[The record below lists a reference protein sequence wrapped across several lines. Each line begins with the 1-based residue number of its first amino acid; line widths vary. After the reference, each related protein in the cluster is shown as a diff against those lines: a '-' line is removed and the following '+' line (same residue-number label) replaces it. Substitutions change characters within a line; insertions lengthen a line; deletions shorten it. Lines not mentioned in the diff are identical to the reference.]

1 MTSESPRSADTAV
14 APPHFATLVEVLR
27 GWTAEDPAPLAY
39 RFLAD
44 GEADEQS
51 WSRGELDRRVR
62 VIAAHLLALGAE
74 GKRAVLLYAPGLD
87 YVAGFFACLY
97 AGVIA
102 VPAYPPDPSR
112 LNRTLPRLQA
122 IVADSQAEIV
132 LTTANIAAMAQFLF
146 AQAPDLREKSWIA
159 TDALPPGN
167 EGQWRDPGVTAD
179 TIAFL
184 QYTSGS
190 TGTPKGVILTHR
202 NLIHNL
208 GIISSCMKFSRE
220 TVMVSWLPPYHDMG
234 LIGGILAP
242 IYNGGSATLMAP
254 VAFLQ
259 RPYRWLQAV
268 SRYRATISGGPNFAF
283 DLCAAKISPA
293 EREALDLSSW
303 RVAFSGAE
311 AVRAGTVERFIEAF
325 TPVGLRPEAIF
336 PCYGLAEATLIVSGG
351 DVEQRPAV
359 QVVDPI
365 ALDLGR
371 VELVPAGGR
380 DIIGCGKN
388 LGDQEIAI
396 VDPQTQQRVRPGEIG
411 EIWVHGGSV
420 AQGYWKRPDETE
432 QTFAATLPDRPGRH
446 FLRTGDLGFFIGEEL
461 FIAARIKDLI
471 ILRGRN
477 HYPQDIERTAE
488 ESHPALRRG
497 CSAAFSLD
505 AGGEERLGFA
515 IEIERGLTPDEATL
529 EAIYTAIRNAVA
541 ETHDARPHTIVLLKA
556 GSIPKTSSGKIQRRE
571 CRAGTLNHSLAELAR
586 SELREAGGP
595 SGVYAAPRTP
605 LEARLA
611 SIWAEVF
618 GLPRVGIHDRFFDL
632 GGHSLMATLVV
643 SRIRDELKVDIGLRS
658 LFDAPTV
665 AALAEQVESAR
676 QAFGVAFEQ
685 RIPPV
690 PRAAAMPASFA
701 QERMCFL
708 DELEGDSP
716 AYHIP
721 VAIGLQGP
729 LDLPALESSLQ
740 SIVARHEILRT
751 TFASADERPAQ
762 IIHPES
768 ALVLTVVELGELP
781 VAERAAAAA
790 EEARIEARRPFD
802 LARGPL
808 LRARLL
814 RVDDRS
820 STLLLTLHHIV
831 TDGWSMAVLVRELGA
846 LYAATLRG
854 EPPALPPL
862 PIQYA
867 DHAVWQ
873 RHWLQGEVLDRQL
886 AYWKRTLEGAPEALD
901 LPTDR
906 PRPPVMR
913 HRGARVDFP
922 VPAALHAA
930 VKELCRRD
938 DLTPYMVLLAG
949 FAALLHRYTGQD
961 DLVIGS
967 PIAGRTR
974 PETEGLI
981 GLFVNTL
988 ALRARVGAESTFR
1001 ELLLRV
1007 KEASLFA
1014 YAHQD
1019 VPFERLVEEL
1029 RPKRDLSRAPIFQVM
1044 FILQN
1049 TPLPPLDLGTL
1060 HLSPA
1065 QTDAG
1070 AAKFDLTLELTE
1082 GRDALSGA
1090 LTYDSDLF
1098 DAATIERLASHY
1110 LTLLEAAIQA
1120 PKARVGELPLLPE
1133 AERQTLLHTWNET
1146 SFAVAHE
1153 STIARAFEAT
1163 ADRRPDF
1170 LALVAGGER
1179 LGYREL
1185 DQRANRLAHHLRA
1198 LGVVPDQPVGLCLE
1212 RHAGLVVGMLA
1223 ILKAGG
1229 AYLPLD
1235 PSHPTARLAQLLD
1248 DAGAKVVITEASLL
1262 QGLSALQRV
1271 VLDDPAIANQP
1282 TSRLE
1287 GGAGPE
1293 HLCYVLYTS
1302 GSTGKPKGVAVEHRQ
1317 VLNYLQG
1324 ITAARRGLALPEGSS
1339 YAHVS
1344 TFAADLGNTVLF
1356 PPLCTGGTLH
1366 LIPAEAVADPEAIS
1380 ACFQAEGIDCLKI
1393 VPSHLQALLGAAHPA
1408 RVLPRKLLVL
1418 GGEAASWELCEMVER
1433 LSPETRILNHYGP
1446 TETTVGVLTFPVE
1459 RGLRKEGAPI
1469 VPLGRPLPN
1478 TRIYLLDARLAPVPI
1493 GVPGE
1498 VFIAGAGVA
1507 RGYLHRPALTEERFL
1522 PDPFSAGGGRMYRT
1536 GDRARYLPDGT
1547 LVFLGRID
1555 FQVKIRGFRVEL
1567 GEVESVLAQHPAV
1580 AEQLLLARE
1589 DQPGDRRLVAYV
1601 VPARDREPPTS
1612 TDLRAFLKERLPEY
1626 MVPSAF
1632 VLLERLPLTPNG
1644 KIDRAALP
1652 PPEAS
1657 PGAAALRAEL
1667 RGPVEEALAG
1677 IFAEVLKATGIG
1689 AHDDFFERGGHSLLA
1704 TQVISRIRTSFGVE
1718 LPLRTVFEAPTVA
1731 ALAERVDNALRG
1743 GRGLI
1748 APPLVKVPRIG
1759 PIELSFAQERLWFL
1773 SQLDPD
1779 SASYVVPGA
1788 VRLEGQL
1795 DVSALESALR
1805 EIVRRHEVLRTTYA
1819 TVEGR
1824 PVAVVHAD
1832 ADLTLPLTKW
1842 TSVPLDER
1850 DQAIRALVAAEARRP
1865 FELSSGPMIRAR
1877 LIQLDDTTHVLVLMM
1892 HHIVSDGWTRGVLN
1906 HELAL
1911 LYQAFS
1917 SHTPSPL
1924 PELCIQY
1931 PDYAAW
1937 QRRWLVG
1944 DVLEKQ
1950 LAHWRNELDG
1960 APRTLA
1966 LPTDRPRPPV
1976 ASHRGTRCFFSFP
1989 IELSRALHELCR
2001 REGVTLF
2008 MALLSAFD
2016 VLLHRY
2022 TGQGDLL
2029 VGSPIAGRTHAETE
2043 GLIGFFVNT
2052 LVFRAQIDGARP
2064 FRDLLRQMKERAIE
2078 AYAHQDMPFERLV
2091 QELSPERDLAR
2102 APLFQ
2107 VLFTLQ
2113 NAPREAM
2120 TLPGLTLR
2128 QLGAESGSAKFDL
2141 SLGLA
2146 ESPDGLQGSIEY
2158 ATDLFDPAT
2167 IARMIGHLEVLL
2179 QAITRDAGT
2188 AIRHLPLL
2196 PDDERQ
2202 TLLRTW
2208 NDTDLPLPEGERIH
2222 ALFEA
2227 QARKTPEQKALVA
2240 PDGELRYR
2248 ELDERSNQLA
2258 HRLKALGVGPDS
2270 LVGLCLPRSTGLIV
2284 ALLAVLKAGGAY
2296 VPLDPAYPP
2305 ARLAQILEE
2314 AGAQVVISDSSLTA
2328 SLPSSGLTVVAL
2340 DGESASLAGESRAPL
2355 EGGAAPHH
2363 LCYVLFTSGSTGKPK
2378 GVAIEHRQLV
2388 SYLRGVTQCMALPA
2402 GASYAHVS
2410 TFSADLGNT
2419 VLFPPLCF
2427 GGTLHLIAQET
2438 STNPDALAAY
2448 FHEQGIDCLK
2458 IVPSHLAA
2466 LLSASHPERVI
2477 PRRLLVLG
2485 GEASSWE
2492 LIERIEALSPST
2504 QIMNHYGPT
2513 ETTVGVLT
2521 YPVVPGEREPGTLIV
2536 PLGRP
2541 LPNARAYVL
2550 DEALSPAP
2558 IGIPGEVYLGGA
2570 GVARGYLGRPDL
2582 SAERFLP
2589 DPFASTAGARL
2600 YRTGDRARVL
2610 SSGALLFLGRI
2621 DHQVKVRGYRI
2632 ELGEIESALAQHPA
2646 LRGVAVLC
2654 REDRPGEKRLV
2665 AYVAGDQASSL
2676 APAELKTFL
2685 AARLP
2690 EYMVPAVFVTLERL
2704 PLNANGKI
2712 DRAALPAPESDAGE
2726 REATFVAPGTPAEEA
2741 LATIWAAL
2749 LRLDKV
2755 GIHDNF
2761 FEVGGDSI
2769 LSIQIVSRARRAG
2782 LVITPRQIFQHQ
2794 TIAQLA
2800 SVAKTVESATII
2812 EEGPVVGPVPLT
2824 PIQRRFLDHDFADPH
2839 HWNQSLFLEVREAL
2853 DPVLLEEVLAALLLR
2868 HDTLRLRLVRGEA
2881 GLEQRFSAPSPE
2893 VSPLLWKVDL
2903 RALGEAEQRSAL
2915 EETAAKAQA
2924 SLDLAEGPLLR
2935 VVLFDLG
2942 DDRPGRL
2949 LVVIH
2954 HLAVDGVSWRILLG
2968 DLWSAYESRRRGE
2981 AIRLPP
2987 RQGSFKRWAEAL
2999 RDRAR
3004 APAVEAEEPFW
3015 TSAPRARVKPL
3026 PVDHRKGDDSE
3037 ASSRNVIAVLSE
3049 DETRTLLR
3057 DVPRA
3062 YRTQVNDVLL
3072 TALAQAISP
3081 WAKSGLTLVDLE
3093 GHGRE
3098 ELFPGLE
3105 IGHTVGWFTVV
3116 YPVVLELAQGMGPGD
3131 ALKAIKEQ
3139 LRAVPE
3145 RGVGYGLLRYLREGE
3160 PIAGR
3165 LRSLPRAEI
3174 GFNYLG
3180 QLDQGLPEASPF
3192 RFAREPGGPDHSPR
3206 ARRRYL
3212 LDLNASIARGQL
3224 TLKWGFSEARYRR
3237 ATVEQMSQ
3245 RYLGALRALIAHCTS
3260 PEAGGYTPSDFK
3272 RAALSQDVIDML
3284 AALDSG
3290 EQSE

>member
-1 MTSESPRSADTAV
+1 MISESPRSSDIAV

-27 GWTAEDPAPLAY
+27 GWTAEDPGPLSY

-44 GEADEQS
+44 GEADEQT
-51 WSRGELDRRVR
+51 WSRAELDRRVR
-62 VIAAHLLALGAE
+62 VIATHLLGLGAE

-146 AQAPDLREKSWIA
+146 AQAPDLQEKRWIA
-159 TDALPPGN
+159 TDALPFG
-167 EGQWRDPGVTAD
+167 EEDQWRDPGVTAD

-208 GIISSCMKFSRE
+208 GIISSCMKFSPR
-220 TVMVSWLPPYHDMG
+220 TIMVSWLPPYHDMG

-259 RPYRWLQAV
+259 RPYRWLQAI
-268 SRYRATISGGPNFAF
+268 SRHRATISGGPNFAF
-283 DLCAAKISPA
+283 DLCAAKINPA
-293 EREALDLSSW
+293 EQKALDLSTW
-303 RVAFSGAE
+303 TVAFSGAE

-325 TPVGLRPEAIF
+325 TPVGLRPQAIF

-351 DVEQRPAV
+351 EVEQRPDV
-359 QVVDPI
+359 RTVDPI

-371 VELVPAGGR
+371 VELVPTGGR
-380 DIIGCGKN
+380 EIIGCGKN
-388 LGDQEIAI
+388 LGDQEIVL
-396 VDPQTQQRVRPGEIG
+396 VDPLTLKRTPSGEIG
-411 EIWVHGGSV
+411 EIWVNGGSV
-420 AQGYWKRPDETE
+420 AQGYWQRPEETE
-432 QTFAATLPDRPGRH
+432 QTFHATVEGRPGRH
-446 FLRTGDLGFFIGEEL
+446 YLRTGDLGFFIGEEL
-461 FIAARIKDLI
+461 FIASRIKDLI

-505 AGGEERLGFA
+505 DGGEERLGFA
-515 IEIERGLTPDEATL
+515 IEIERGLTPDAATL
-529 EAIYTAIRNAVA
+529 EAIYTAVRNAVA
-541 ETHDARPHTIVLLKA
+541 ETHDIRPHTIVLLKA

-571 CRAGTLNHSLAELAR
+571 CLSGTRKRTLSEVAR
-586 SELREAGGP
+586 SELAETTGR
-595 SGVYAAPRTP
+595 SLVYAAPRTP
-605 LEARLA
+605 LEERLCA
-611 SIWAEVF
+611 IWAEIF
-618 GLPRVGIHDRFFDL
+618 NLPRIGIHDRFFDL

-665 AALAEQVESAR
+665 AMLAEQVESAR

-685 RIPPV
+685 RIPRIS
-690 PRAAAMPASFA
+690 RAAPLPASFA
-701 QERMCFL
+701 QERMWFL

-721 VAIGLQGP
+721 VAVGIEGP
-729 LDLPALESSLQ
+729 LDVPALESSLQ
-740 SIVARHEILRT
+740 SIVLRHEVLRT
-751 TFASADERPAQ
+751 TFTAADGRPIQ
-762 IIHPES
+762 VIHPDS
-768 ALVLTVVELGELP
+768 ALVLTVIDL
-781 VAERAAAAA
+781 AERPAGERGSIAA
-790 EEARIEARRPFD
+790 EEASIEARRPFD

-814 RVDDRS
+814 RFSESS
-820 STLLLTLHHIV
+820 STLLLTLHHVV
-831 TDGWSMAVLVRELGA
+831 TDGWSMTVLLRELGTF
-846 LYAATLRG
+846 YAATVRG
-854 EPPALPPL
+854 TTPSLPEL

-867 DHAVWQ
+867 DHGAWQ
-873 RHWLQGEVLDRQL
+873 RAWLEDGVLERQL

-901 LPTDR
+901 LPADR

-913 HRGARVDFP
+913 HHGARVDFA
-922 VPAALHAA
+922 VPERLHAA
-930 VKELCRRD
+930 VKSLCRQD
-938 DLTPYMVLLAG
+938 ELTPFMVLFAG
-949 FAALLHRYTGQD
+949 FAALLHRYTGQE
-961 DLVIGS
+961 DLVIGT

-988 ALRARVGAESTFR
+988 ALRTRLTPESTFR
-1001 ELLLRV
+1001 EVLLRV

-1029 RPKRDLSRAPIFQVM
+1029 RPKRDLSRSPLFQVS

-1049 TPLPPLDLGTL
+1049 NPLPPLDIEGL
-1060 HLSPA
+1060 HLTPT
-1065 QTDAG
+1065 QTETG
-1070 AAKFDLTLELTE
+1070 ASKFDLTLELTE
-1082 GRDALSGA
+1082 ARDTLSGA
-1090 LTYDSDLF
+1090 LTYNRDLF
-1098 DAATIERLASHY
+1098 DPSTIERLAQHY
-1110 LTLLEAAIQA
+1110 LTLLESAIAA
-1120 PKARVGELPLLPE
+1120 PKVRVGELSILPE
-1133 AERQTLLHTWNET
+1133 GERQTLLHTWNDT
-1146 SFAVAHE
+1146 AAPFPDQA
-1153 STIARAFEAT
+1153 TIASLFEAQV
-1163 ADRRPDF
+1163 DRTPDA

-1179 LGYREL
+1179 LTYRQL
-1185 DQRANRLAHHLRA
+1185 DERANRLAHHLRS
-1198 LGVVPDQPVGLCLE
+1198 LGVAPDCPVGLCLD
-1212 RHAGLVVGMLA
+1212 RHAGLIVGMLG

-1235 PSHPTARLAQLLD
+1235 PSHPTARLAQLLE
-1248 DAGAKVVITEASLL
+1248 DAGAPVVLCESGLL
-1262 QGLSALQRV
+1262 QGLSTTRLL
-1271 VLDDPAIANQP
+1271 LDDAAIAAQRSIRP
-1282 TSRLE
+1282 EASA
-1287 GGAGPE
+1287 GADN
-1293 HLCYVLYTS
+1293 LCYVLYTS
-1302 GSTGKPKGVAVEHRQ
+1302 GSTGTPKGVAVEHRQ
-1317 VLNYLQG
+1317 VVNYLS
-1324 ITAARRGLALPEGSS
+1324 GLAPRLALSPGAS

-1356 PPLCTGGTLH
+1356 PPLCLGGTLH
-1366 LIPAEAVADPEAIS
+1366 LIPAEAVADPEAI
-1380 ACFQAEGIDCLKI
+1380 AAYFHAEGIDCLKI

-1418 GGEAASWELCEMVER
+1418 GGEAASWELCETVER

-1478 TRIYLLDARLAPVPI
+1478 TRIYLLDGKLSPTPI

-1498 VFIAGAGVA
+1498 VFIGGAGVA
-1507 RGYLHRPALTEERFL
+1507 RGYLNRPELTAERFL
-1522 PDPFSAGGGRMYRT
+1522 PDPFAAGGGRMYRT
-1536 GDRARYLPDGT
+1536 GDRARALADGT

-1555 FQVKIRGFRVEL
+1555 FQVKVRGFRIEL
-1567 GEVESVLAQHPAV
+1567 GEVESVLVKHPAV
-1580 AEQLLLARE
+1580 AEALTLARE

-1601 VPARDREPPTS
+1601 VPARGERAPS
-1612 TDLRAFLKERLPEY
+1612 SADLRTFLKERLPEY

-1632 VLLERLPLTPNG
+1632 VLLDRLPLTPNG
-1644 KIDRAALP
+1644 KVDRAALP
-1652 PPEAS
+1652 APEAS
-1657 PGAAALRAEL
+1657 TGASALRAEL

-1677 IFAEVLKATGIG
+1677 IFAEVLKITAIG

-1704 TQVISRIRTSFGVE
+1704 TQVISRIRRAFGVE

-1731 ALAERVDNALRG
+1731 ALAERVDHALRG
-1743 GRGLI
+1743 EKGLI
-1748 APPLVKVPRIG
+1748 APPLVKAPRVG

-1795 DVSALESALR
+1795 DVGALESALR

-1819 TVEGR
+1819 TEDGR
-1824 PVAVVHAD
+1824 PIAVVHAD
-1832 ADLTLPLTKW
+1832 AELTLPLTKW
-1842 TSVPLDER
+1842 TSVPEGER
-1850 DQAIRALVAAEARRP
+1850 DEAIRALVAAEARRP
-1865 FELSSGPMIRAR
+1865 FALSSGPMIRAR
-1877 LIQLDDTTHVLVLMM
+1877 LVQLDDTTHVLVLMM

-1906 HELAL
+1906 HELAI
-1911 LYQAFS
+1911 LYHAFAT
-1917 SHTPSPL
+1917 HKPSPL
-1924 PELCIQY
+1924 PALAVQY
-1931 PDYAAW
+1931 ADYAAW

-1944 DVLEKQ
+1944 DVMDRQ
-1950 LAHWRNELDG
+1950 LTYWKNELSG

-1966 LPTDRPRPPV
+1966 LPADRPRPPV
-1976 ASHRGTRCFFSFP
+1976 STHRGTRCFFAFP
-1989 IELSRALHELCR
+1989 QGLSRALHDLCR

-2016 VLLHRY
+2016 VLLYRY
-2022 TGQGDLL
+2022 TGQSDLL

-2052 LVFRAQIDGARP
+2052 LVLRARVEGAGS
-2064 FRDLLRQMKERAIE
+2064 FRDLLRQVKERCIE

-2091 QELSPERDLAR
+2091 QELSPERDLSR

-2120 TLPGLTLR
+2120 TLPGLSLR
-2128 QLGAESGSAKFDL
+2128 VLGAESGSAKFDL

-2146 ESPDGLQGSIEY
+2146 EGPDGLQGSIEY
-2158 ATDLFDPAT
+2158 SSDLFDPGT

-2179 QAITRDAGT
+2179 RGVAADPGMAIQD
-2188 AIRHLPLL
+2188 LPLL
-2196 PDDERQ
+2196 PEAERQ
-2202 TLLRTW
+2202 TLLHTW
-2208 NDTDLPLPEGERIH
+2208 NDTRAPLPEGERIH
-2222 ALFEA
+2222 TLFEA
-2227 QARKTPEQKALVA
+2227 QARKTPDARAVVA

-2248 ELDERSNQLA
+2248 DLAERATQLA
-2258 HRLKALGVGPDS
+2258 HRLRALGVAPGA
-2270 LVGLCLPRSTGLIV
+2270 LVGLCLPRSLSLIV
-2284 ALLAVLKAGGAY
+2284 GMLGILQAGGAY
-2296 VPLDPAYPP
+2296 VPLDPEYPP

-2314 AGAQVVISDSSLTA
+2314 AGAKVVITVSALA
-2328 SLPSSGLTVVAL
+2328 VSLPSTGVTQLAL
-2340 DGESASLAGESRAPL
+2340 DTEASSLAAESRAPL
-2355 EGGAAPHH
+2355 EGGAAPED

-2378 GVAIEHRQLV
+2378 GVAIEHRHLV
-2388 SYLRGVTQCMALPA
+2388 SYLRGVTARMALPP

-2419 VLFPPLCF
+2419 VLFPPLCL
-2427 GGTLHLIAQET
+2427 GGTLHLIAQDT
-2438 STNPDALAAY
+2438 STNPDALASY

-2466 LLSASHPERVI
+2466 LLSAARPERVI
-2477 PRRLLVLG
+2477 PRRLLILG

-2492 LIERIEALSPST
+2492 LIERIEALAPDT
-2504 QIMNHYGPT
+2504 RIMNHYGPT

-2521 YPVVPGEREPGTLIV
+2521 YPVQPAEREPGAAIV

-2541 LPNARAYVL
+2541 LPNARVYVL
-2550 DEALSPAP
+2550 DEARKPAP
-2558 IGIPGEVYLGGA
+2558 IGVPGELYIGGA
-2570 GVARGYLGRPDL
+2570 GVARGYLGRADL
-2582 SAERFLP
+2582 TAERFVP
-2589 DPFASTAGARL
+2589 DPFTPEARL

-2610 SSGALLFLGRI
+2610 PSGALVFLGRV

-2632 ELGEIESALAQHPA
+2632 ELGEIESALSEHKSLASA
-2646 LRGVAVLC
+2646 AVLC

-2665 AYVAGDQASSL
+2665 AYVSCAPGLSL

-2690 EYMVPAVFVTLERL
+2690 DYMVPAAFVLLDRL

-2712 DRAALPAPESDAGE
+2712 DRAALPAFSTSGADERE

-2741 LATIWAAL
+2741 LAAIWAGL

-2800 SVAKTVESATII
+2800 AVAQPLETAVAV
-2812 EEGPVVGPVPLT
+2812 EEGPVIGPVPLT
-2824 PIQRRFLDHDFADPH
+2824 PIQRRFLDYDFAEAH

-2868 HDTLRLRLVRGEA
+2868 HDTLRLRVSRGES
-2881 GLEQRFSAPSPE
+2881 GMEQHVSAPSPD
-2893 VSPLLWKVDL
+2893 VARLLQRVDL
-2903 RALGEAEQRSAL
+2903 TALGDAEQRAAL
-2915 EETAAKAQA
+2915 EETAAGAQA
-2924 SLDLAEGPLLR
+2924 SLNLADGPILR

-2942 DDRPGRL
+2942 EDKPARL
-2949 LVVIH
+2949 LWVIH

-2968 DLWSAYESRRRGE
+2968 DFWSAYEARRRGE

-2987 RQGSFKRWAEAL
+2987 RQASFKRWAEAL
-2999 RDRAR
+2999 TVHAR
-3004 APAVEAEEPFW
+3004 TPAVEAEEPFW
-3015 TSAPRARVKPL
+3015 LSAPRARVKPL
-3026 PVDHRKGDDSE
+3026 PIDHRKGDDTE
-3037 ASSRNVIAVLSE
+3037 ATTRTVIATLSE
-3049 DETRTLLR
+3049 EETRTLLR
-3057 DVPRA
+3057 EVPRA
-3062 YRTQVNDVLL
+3062 YRTRIDDVLL
-3072 TALAQAISP
+3072 TALAQTISP
-3081 WAKSGLTLVDLE
+3081 WARSGLTLVDLE

-3098 ELFPGLE
+3098 DLFPGLDL
-3105 IGHTVGWFTVV
+3105 GHTVGWFTVV
-3116 YPVVLELAQGMGPGD
+3116 YPMVLELGQGKAPGE
-3131 ALKAIKEQ
+3131 ALKSIKEQ
-3139 LRAVPE
+3139 LRAVP
-3145 RGVGYGLLRYLREGE
+3145 GKGIGYGLLRYLREGE

-3192 RFAREPGGPDHSPR
+3192 RFARESGGPDHSPR

-3212 LDLNASIARGQL
+3212 LELNASIARGQL
-3224 TLKWGFSEARYRR
+3224 TLKWAFGEGRYRR
-3237 ATVEQMSQ
+3237 ATVEQLSE
-3245 RYLGALRALIAHCTS
+3245 RYLAALRALIAHCTS

-3272 RAALSQDVIDML
+3272 RAELSQDVIDML

-3290 EQSE
+3290 EQSQ